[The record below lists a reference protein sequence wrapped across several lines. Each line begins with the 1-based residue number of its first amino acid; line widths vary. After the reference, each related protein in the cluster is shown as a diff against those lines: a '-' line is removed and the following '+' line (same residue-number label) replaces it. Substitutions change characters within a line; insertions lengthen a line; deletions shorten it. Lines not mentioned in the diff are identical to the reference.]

1 LNGPY
6 KTKKNEN
13 WVSGTDT
20 NPPIKKG
27 LFWKEN
33 AHEIQIRNTNIK
45 GLDHLIEEE
54 KQNFCDELKEGN
66 YFNVSVQSD
75 TVASWGWG
83 EPGKC

>member
-13 WVSGTDT
+13 WVSETNT

-27 LFWKEN
+27 PFWKEN

-54 KQNFCDELKEGN
+54 KQNFSDELKEGN
-66 YFNVSVQSD
+66 LQFDLYVQLIN
-75 TVASWGWG
+75 
-83 EPGKC
+83 